1 MFIDRLLNQGAEP
14 MLEETL
20 RFSEARGRLIA
31 ENVANISTP
40 GFKQKDLSVEKFQ
53 HLLAD
58 RAAQAEQSPPGS
70 TAFDDIGLDVEN
82 THRGILFH
90 DGQNRSME
98 GLMSDMAKNALMHNL
113 AIELLRRQFQTLEM
127 AIKGQP

>member
-40 GFKQKDLSVEKFQ
+40 GFKQKDLSIDKFQ
-53 HLLAD
+53 QLLAD
-58 RAAQAEQSPPGS
+58 RAAQAEHSSPGS
-70 TAFDDIGLDVEN
+70 VAFDDIGFDVEN
-82 THRGILFH
+82 SQRGMLFH

-113 AIELLRRQFQTLEM
+113 AIELLRRQFQTMEM